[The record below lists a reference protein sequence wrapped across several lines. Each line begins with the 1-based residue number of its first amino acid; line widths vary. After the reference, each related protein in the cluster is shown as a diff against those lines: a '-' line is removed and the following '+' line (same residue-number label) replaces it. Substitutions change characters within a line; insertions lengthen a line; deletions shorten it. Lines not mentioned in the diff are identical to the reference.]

1 MTVLTKEKG
10 LFYPKILKV
19 LLSFQKMEENVLI
32 LIIFIK
38 KENQKQICKIGN
50 LKNEKLDFVVFGD
63 SHIVSF
69 YTLIDELSKKN
80 KKSGLFVGYSGC
92 PPILNVYNLRV
103 DQKEKNCYE
112 LNKSILELV
121 NKQKINNL
129 IFISKWV
136 YYTDG
141 DHRGANLNALSLEP
155 RRSSNET
162 LSKEAVTQGLMSTL
176 EEYKKIGK
184 KVFIVEQAPFQT
196 FNPKQIYYRSF
207 NKDKTKF
214 AKKLSHYSLHLDQH
228 KKHQIFVKKTL
239 NNFEIKYN
247 NLILIN
253 LDDVFC
259 ENPSK
264 KCLIGNEKYSFYID
278 ESHLSTHFIINFE
291 IAS

>member
-1 MTVLTKEKG
+1 MSWWPG
-10 LFYPKILKV
+10 RGPKIRKITQIRIFRN
-19 LLSFQKMEENVLI
+19 SSPGATKGPFD
-32 LIIFIK
+32 IISYKKIK
-38 KENQKQICKIGN
+38 
-50 LKNEKLDFVVFGD
+50 
-63 SHIVSF
+63 
-69 YTLIDELSKKN
+69 
-80 KKSGLFVGYSGC
+80 
-92 PPILNVYNLRV
+92 P
-103 DQKEKNCYE
+103 
-112 LNKSILELV
+112 
-121 NKQKINNL
+121 
-129 IFISKWV
+129 
-136 YYTDG
+136 
-141 DHRGANLNALSLEP
+141 
-155 RRSSNET
+155 
-162 LSKEAVTQGLMSTL
+162 
-176 EEYKKIGK
+176 KIGK

-278 ESHLSTHFIINFE
+278 ESHLSTQGANLTRGKFTDIIEKF
-291 IAS
+291 